1 MGTDN
6 TKKAYNS
13 RYQTALLQPRSPL
26 KTKYQYVYQWISE
39 RIDKQSFQPGE
50 RLPSIRDLSQKL
62 SVSKNTVIRAYQQLE
77 ANQKI
82 TAQARSGYRVNRSRV
97 IQGQPEPVPEPGFVD
112 LMTLSKK
119 IMELPVSRE
128 VLPMGSAHPDTDF
141 PAINSL
147 YAEIG
152 RHSRYQSHI
161 PSHYQLPPGNDQ
173 LLKQLVGINRE
184 LGITISKQ
192 SLLVTHGAQQ
202 AISLSLQ
209 ALTSPGDIVLVES
222 ASYFG
227 NLMLLESLGL
237 KVIEIPASPVT
248 GIHLD
253 ALEQPLKD
261 WPVKAILIN
270 PSFNNPTGYV
280 MSTADRL
287 RFLAMTR
294 GIPIIEDDVFG
305 GLAYHQRPLP
315 LKTLDQEN
323 RVIYCNSLS
332 KTLDSR
338 LRIGWVVAGKY
349 QAVIEKRLL
358 TDNMGSPNLIHSAV
372 AQFLASG
379 KYRQHLGK
387 IRRSYAKKQQV
398 FYQQLTLALD
408 QYPQLRDHYHLTQP
422 TGGFLCWL
430 TLAEHADSQAIYQ
443 QALSQGISVLPGTM
457 FSTHKRFRHC
467 LRLSF
472 ANFRENNTW
481 QQGLDQL
488 AAIIAGQIKQ

>member
-1 MGTDN
+1 MDD
-6 TKKAYNS
+6 S
-13 RYQTALLQPRSPL
+13 HSQL
-26 KTKYQYVYQWISE
+26 KTKYHYVYRWIAE
-39 RIDKQSFQPGE
+39 RIDKQNFQPGE
-50 RLPSIRDLSQKL
+50 RLPSIRDLSQQL

-82 TAQARSGYRVNRSRV
+82 TALARSGYRVNTPAIASTSLK
-97 IQGQPEPVPEPGFVD
+97 PVPEPGFVD
-112 LMTLSKK
+112 LMSLSKK
-119 IMELPVSRE
+119 IMGLPISRE

-152 RHSRYQSHI
+152 RHSRYQRHI
-161 PSHYQLPPGNDQ
+161 PSHYQLPPGNDL

-184 LGITISKQ
+184 LGITTSKQ

-209 ALTSPGDIVLVES
+209 AITSTGDIVLVES

-237 KVIEIPASPVT
+237 RVIEIPASPVT

-253 ALEQPLKD
+253 ALEQALKE
-261 WPVKAILIN
+261 WSVKAILIN

-287 RFLAMTR
+287 RFLAITS

-305 GLAYHQRPLP
+305 GLAYQQRPLP
-315 LKTLDQEN
+315 LKTLDQDN

-338 LRIGWVVAGKY
+338 LRIGWVIAGQY
-349 QAVIEKRLL
+349 QTVIEKRLL

-372 AQFLASG
+372 AQFLEGG

-387 IRRSYAKKQQV
+387 IRRSYAKKQKL
-398 FYQQLTLALD
+398 FSRQLTKALD
-408 QYPQLRDHYHLTQP
+408 HYPQLQGQYHLTQP
-422 TGGFLCWL
+422 VGGFLCWL
-430 TLAEHADSQAIYQ
+430 ILPEEVNSQAIYQ
-443 QALSQGISVLPGTM
+443 ETLKQGISVLPGSM
-457 FSTHKRFRHC
+457 FSTNKRYAHC

-472 ANFRENNTW
+472 ANFREDDTW
-481 QQGLDQL
+481 QRGLRQL
-488 AAIIAGQIKQ
+488 ATIIARQIIPLTGDT